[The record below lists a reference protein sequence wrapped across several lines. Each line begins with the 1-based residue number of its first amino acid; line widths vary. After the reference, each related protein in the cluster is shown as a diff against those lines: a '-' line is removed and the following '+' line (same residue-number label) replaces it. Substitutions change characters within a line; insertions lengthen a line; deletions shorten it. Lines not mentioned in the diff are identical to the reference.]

1 MVRELWRPVRR
12 RALASPMPNG
22 LTVLFRRPPSQMWS
36 LLVAS
41 LFVASSAALQ
51 KTTGAPLTEP
61 SSFASLEIT
70 TLNST
75 SACVGP
81 ECGCP
86 HGCSGHGSCHNGECQ
101 CYPGFTYYDCSLSKI
116 QPLRHT
122 QHTTTT
128 RAQNANVPRTGIT
141 SSLLLLTT
149 TYRLAASAQVS
160 ALRLLQ
166 QRLLLQ
172 CDCHCHPGWR
182 GLDCSRGRAR
192 PSATTTARARL
203 ASASA
208 VRGGRARTA
217 PSVPVQTTA
226 QATAHVRAPL
236 ANFRSQAAALCSLC
250 FRLTTAIAILP
261 CVRCPSSSHARALV

>member
-1 MVRELWRPVRR
+1 MWLSRVPPSSARPPPRQSCVVVVVSAPPSLRIMVRELWRPVRR

-101 CYPGFTYYDCSLSKI
+101 CYPGFTYYDCSLRKNL
-116 QPLRHT
+116 PLSHPP
-122 QHTTTT
+122 HHTTT

-160 ALRLLQ
+160 ALRTA
-166 QRLLLQ
+166 
-172 CDCHCHPGWR
+172 PTT
-182 GLDCSRGRAR
+182 A
-192 PSATTTARARL
+192 SATMRPAIATL
-203 ASASA
+203 AGVGS
-208 VRGGRARTA
+208 TA
-217 PSVPVQTTA
+217 P
-226 QATAHVRAPL
+226 
-236 ANFRSQAAALCSLC
+236 
-250 FRLTTAIAILP
+250 
-261 CVRCPSSSHARALV
+261 